1 MINRI
6 RERID
11 HKQER
16 TSWIQKWARDS
27 RADFLYI
34 IEQVNEWQTTLY
46 LNIID
51 HEKAFESIHR
61 ESLWKIMRSYD
72 IPEKP
77 IIIIKEF
84 YKDFKCSDSHEIWG
98 GTSPKIYTWYVWY
111 TWSWT
116 VSIWDSYTERI
127 VQEVFTYRKKESEES
142 VKFISKLEYIS
153 QFMVQTHLHMHACI
167 NCI

>member
-84 YKDFKCSDSHEIWG
+84 YKDFKCSVEDSGEISEWFEVLTCVNQG
-98 GTSPKIYTWYVWY
+98 CNMSGFLFLLAMDLVMPKSTDGKQTGIRWK
-111 TWSWT
+111 
-116 VSIWDSYTERI
+116 
-127 VQEVFTYRKKESEES
+127 FT
-142 VKFISKLEYIS
+142 SKLEDLDFADDIVLS
-153 QFMVQTHLHMHACI
+153 
-167 NCI
+167 